1 MEWIELKARIL
12 AGGPARVTGPPVNEY
27 LAVSV
32 AGPGAG
38 GEGAVFFSTG
48 NRRVRIPVGNKGYLV
63 LEHQGEGNVVLHLG
77 AETLEGRLEPVALHC
92 PRQAYI
98 TVSGGCIYHCRYC
111 QVPALEGRRKSIAEI
126 VEMMNQVRDRIDA
139 ISITSGVACDP
150 EEEEEYVISV
160 IRALKVFSVPIGV
173 SIYPVAG
180 TPDRLHAEGV
190 AEVKFNVEA
199 ATDEIFRT
207 MCPGLDRQEI
217 IRVLARSVELFGRNR
232 VYSNVII
239 GLGETDREMEDC
251 IGDLAA
257 IGAIPVLRPLNPAGE
272 LAGWPRPP
280 AERLLRL
287 FRIHRRIMEE
297 EGLDPCRAVSMCSAC
312 TGCDLVPGRDA

>member
-1 MEWIELKARIL
+1 MEWDELKARIL
-12 AGGPARVTGPPVNEY
+12 AGGPARIEGLPLNEY

-38 GEGAVFFSTG
+38 GEGSVFFALG
-48 NRRVRIPVGNKGYLV
+48 NRRVRIPVGGEGDLV
-63 LEHQGEGNVVLHLG
+63 LEHRGKGSVVLRLG
-77 AETLEGRLEPVALHC
+77 GELIEGRLEPIALHC

-98 TVSGGCIYHCRYC
+98 TVSGGCIYRCRYC
-111 QVPALEGRRKSIAEI
+111 RVPALGGRRKSVEEI
-126 VEMMNQVRDRIDA
+126 REMVESVRDRIDA
-139 ISITSGVACDP
+139 ISITSGVAHDT
-150 EEEEEYVISV
+150 EEEEKYVISV
-160 IRALKVFSVPIGV
+160 IRALKPFSVPIGV
-173 SIYPVAG
+173 SIYPVPG
-180 TPDRLHAEGV
+180 TPDRLLAEGV

-199 ATDEIFRT
+199 ANDEIFRT

-251 IGDLAA
+251 IRELTSMGV
-257 IGAIPVLRPLNPAGE
+257 IPVLRPLNPAGE
-272 LAGWPRPP
+272 LDGWPRPS

-287 FRIHRRIMEE
+287 FRAHSRILTEA
-297 EGLDPCRAVSMCSAC
+297 GLDPCSAVSMCSAC
-312 TGCDLVPGRDA
+312 TGCDLAPGRDA

>member
-1 MEWIELKARIL
+1 MEWDELKAVIL
-12 AGGPARVTGPPVNEY
+12 AGGPARVTGRPVGEF

-38 GEGAVFFSTG
+38 GEGSVFFSTG
-48 NRRVRIPVGNKGYLV
+48 NRRVRIPLGGGGDLV
-63 LEHQGEGNVVLHLG
+63 LDHLGDGKVILRVG
-77 AETLEGRLEPVALHC
+77 AETFEGRLEPVALHC

-111 QVPALEGRRKSIAEI
+111 RVPFLGGRRKSVAEI
-126 VEMMNQVRDRIDA
+126 REMVEKVRDRIDA
-139 ISITSGVACDP
+139 ISITSGVASDP

-180 TPDRLHAEGV
+180 TPDRLRAEGV
-190 AEVKFNVEA
+190 TEVKFNVET

-239 GLGETDREMEDC
+239 GLGETDREMESC
-251 IGDLAA
+251 VRELASM
-257 IGAIPVLRPLNPAGE
+257 GVIPVLRPLNPDGE

-287 FRIHRRIMEE
+287 FRVHRRILNE
-297 EGLDPCRAVSMCSAC
+297 EGLDPCRAVTMCSAC
-312 TGCDLVPGRDA
+312 TGCDLAPGRDA

>member
-1 MEWIELKARIL
+1 MEWDELKAAIL
-12 AGGPARVTGPPVNEY
+12 AGGPARVTGLPVDEF

-38 GEGAVFFSTG
+38 GAGSVFFSTG
-48 NRRVRIPVGNKGYLV
+48 NRRVRIPLGDGGNLV
-63 LEHQGEGNVVLHLG
+63 LDHLG
-77 AETLEGRLEPVALHC
+77 DGKVILRVGAVTLQGRLEPVALHC

-111 QVPALEGRRKSIAEI
+111 RVPALGGRRKSVAEI
-126 VEMMNQVRDRIDA
+126 VEMVEQVRDRIDA
-139 ISITSGVACDP
+139 ISITSGVASDP
-150 EEEEEYVISV
+150 EEEEDYVISV
-160 IRALKVFSVPIGV
+160 IRALKGFSVPIGV
-173 SIYPVAG
+173 SIYPVTR
-180 TPDRLHAEGV
+180 TPDRLRAEGV
-190 AEVKFNVEA
+190 AEVKFNVET

-217 IRVLARSVELFGRNR
+217 VRILARSVGLFGRNR

-251 IGDLAA
+251 IRELATM
-257 IGAIPVLRPLNPAGE
+257 GVIPVLRPLNPDGE
-272 LAGWPRPP
+272 LAGWPRPS

-287 FRIHRRIMEE
+287 FRVHGRILKE
-297 EGLDPCRAVSMCSAC
+297 EGLDPCRAITMCSAC
-312 TGCDLVPGRDA
+312 TGCDLAPGRDA

>member
-1 MEWIELKARIL
+1 MEWDELKARVL
-12 AGGPARVTGPPVNEY
+12 AGGPARIEGPPFDQY

-38 GEGAVFFSTG
+38 GEGSVFFSAG
-48 NRRVRIPVGNKGYLV
+48 NRRVRIPVGNEGDLV
-63 LEHQGEGNVVLHLG
+63 LEHLGEGNVVLRVG
-77 AETLEGRLEPVALHC
+77 GETIVGRLEPIALHC

-111 QVPALEGRRKSIAEI
+111 RVPALGGRRKSVEEI
-126 VEMMNQVRDRIDA
+126 REMVDLVRDRIDA
-139 ISITSGVACDP
+139 ISITSGVVNDP

-160 IRALKVFSVPIGV
+160 IRALKPFSVPIGV
-173 SIYPVAG
+173 SIYPVSG
-180 TPDRLHAEGV
+180 TPDRLLAEGV

-199 ATDEIFRT
+199 ATDEIFHT

-217 IRVLARSVELFGRNR
+217 FRVLARSVKLFGRNR

-239 GLGETDREMEDC
+239 GLGETDREMEEC
-251 IGDLAA
+251 IRELAA
-257 IGAIPVLRPLNPAGE
+257 MGVIPVVRPLNPAGE
-272 LAGWPRPP
+272 LDAWPRPS

-287 FRIHRRIMEE
+287 FRVHSRTLRE
-297 EGLDPCRAVSMCSAC
+297 EGLDPCSAVTMCSAC

>member
-1 MEWIELKARIL
+1 MEWDELKAAIL
-12 AGGPARVTGPPVNEY
+12 AGGPARVTGRPVSEF

-38 GEGAVFFSTG
+38 GQGSVFFSTG
-48 NRRVRIPVGNKGYLV
+48 NRRVRIPLGEGDDLV
-63 LEHQGEGNVVLHLG
+63 LEHLGGGNVVLHVG
-77 AETLEGRLEPVALHC
+77 KEALEGRLEPVALHC

-111 QVPALEGRRKSIAEI
+111 RVPALGGRRKSIAEI
-126 VEMMNQVRDRIDA
+126 VKMVEDVRDRIDA
-139 ISITSGVACDP
+139 IAITSGIASDP

-160 IRALKVFSVPIGV
+160 IRALKGFSVPIGV
-173 SIYPVAG
+173 SIYPVTG
-180 TPDRLHAEGV
+180 TPDRLLAEGV
-190 AEVKFNVEA
+190 AEVKFNVET

-251 IGDLAA
+251 IRELASM
-257 IGAIPVLRPLNPAGE
+257 GVIPVLRPLNPDGE
-272 LAGWPRPP
+272 LAGWSRPS
-280 AERLLRL
+280 AERLVRL
-287 FRIHRRIMEE
+287 FRVHGRILEQ

-312 TGCDLVPGRDA
+312 TGCDLAPGRDA

>member
-1 MEWIELKARIL
+1 MEWDELKARVL
-12 AGGPARVTGPPVNEY
+12 AGGPARVEGSPLNGY

-38 GEGAVFFSTG
+38 GEGSVFFSSG
-48 NRRVRIPVGNKGYLV
+48 NRRVRIPVGNEGDLV
-63 LEHQGEGNVVLHLG
+63 LEHRGEGNVVLRMG
-77 AETLEGRLEPVALHC
+77 AEKMKGRLEPIALHC

-98 TVSGGCIYHCRYC
+98 TVSGGCIYQCRYC
-111 QVPALEGRRKSIAEI
+111 RVPALGGRRKSVSEI
-126 VEMMNQVRDRIDA
+126 RQMVEAVRDRIDA
-139 ISITSGVACDP
+139 ISITSGVAHDP

-160 IRALKVFSVPIGV
+160 IRALKQFSVPIGV
-173 SIYPVAG
+173 SIYPVPG
-180 TPDRLHAEGV
+180 TPDRLLAEGV

-199 ATDEIFRT
+199 ATDKIFHT
-207 MCPGLDRQEI
+207 MCPGLSRQEI

-251 IGDLAA
+251 IRELTAMGV
-257 IGAIPVLRPLNPAGE
+257 IPVLRPLNPAGE
-272 LAGWPRPP
+272 LDTWPRPS

-287 FRIHRRIMEE
+287 FRVHSRILKE
-297 EGLDPCRAVSMCSAC
+297 EGLDPCSAVTMCSAC
-312 TGCDLVPGRDA
+312 TGCDLVPGRDT